1 MISRCPGLLFIACAA
16 CITVVSKQAAS
27 FAGESTTPKKF
38 LAVSVAHSASAKT
51 RPQLAQ
57 APSQEA
63 GQTGLAI
70 GTQGPQV
77 AELQKTL
84 KLLGYF
90 DGEVTGIY
98 EQSTAEAVSKFQ
110 KATSLPDVKLAKA
123 GAPQKSGPPKSW
135 VLPGAIGGALLMGG
149 VGLLAWRRRKP
160 VDRPSEVTEQTA
172 LFEASGSELSERSQ
186 SEFYKD
192 AHLDSENGVSDSTAP
207 KGNSNANGHGHTTV
221 TVSETLPQHTESPM
235 SYVTETPKV
244 SETTRLAKI
253 NIVDELIRD
262 LRIPDPVKR
271 QKVIWELGQRGD
283 TRAVQPMV
291 DLMLD
296 SDSKQ
301 RSLILSALSE
311 IGTRTLKP
319 LSRALAISLQ
329 DENADVRKNAI
340 RDLTRVYDM
349 VAQISHLLHKA
360 TDDPDKDVQETARWA
375 LGQLNRIRNVPG
387 MESLPALKNSV
398 SPPESLP

>member
-1 MISRCPGLLFIACAA
+1 MISRCPGFLFIACAV
-16 CITVVSKQAAS
+16 CMTVASKPAAS
-27 FAGESTTPKKF
+27 FAGELTTPKN
-38 LAVSVAHSASAKT
+38 AVAQISPKA
-51 RPQLAQ
+51 PQFAQ
-57 APSQEA
+57 APSQDA
-63 GQTGLAI
+63 GQTELTI
-70 GTQGPQV
+70 GAQGPQV
-77 AELQKTL
+77 SKLQKTL

-90 DGEVTGIY
+90 DGEITGIY

-110 KATSLPDVKLAKA
+110 KATSLPEAKLAKA
-123 GAPQKSGPPKSW
+123 DEPQKSENAPGW
-135 VLPGAIGGALLMGG
+135 MIPGAIGGALLMGG

-160 VDRPSEVTEQTA
+160 VDRPTQPEQPLPDALVESSEE
-172 LFEASGSELSERSQ
+172 LHDRPSESPV
-186 SEFYKD
+186 D
-192 AHLDSENGVSDSTAP
+192 HSENGVSDSAAL
-207 KGNSNANGHGHTTV
+207 KGHSNSNGHGHTTV
-221 TVSETLPQHTESPM
+221 TVSETLPQHTEPPM

-262 LRIPDPVKR
+262 LRTPDPAKR

-360 TDDPDKDVQETARWA
+360 TDDPDQEVQETARWA
-375 LGQLNRIRNVPG
+375 LGQLNRIRTVPG

>member
-16 CITVVSKQAAS
+16 CMTVVSKPAAS
-27 FAGESTTPKKF
+27 FAGESTTPKN
-38 LAVSVAHSASAKT
+38 AVSVTQVSRTKA
-51 RPQLAQ
+51 PQLAQ
-57 APSQEA
+57 AASQEA
-63 GQTGLAI
+63 SQTGLTI
-70 GTQGPQV
+70 GAQGPQV
-77 AELQKTL
+77 SELQKTL

-90 DGEVTGIY
+90 DGAITGIY
-98 EQSTAEAVSKFQ
+98 EQSTADAVSKFQ
-110 KATSLPDVKLAKA
+110 KATSLPDAKLAKA
-123 GAPQKSGPPKSW
+123 GTPQKSENASKSW
-135 VLPGAIGGALLMGG
+135 VLPGAIGSALLMGG
-149 VGLLAWRRRKP
+149 VGLLAWRRRKSG
-160 VDRPSEVTEQTA
+160 DRPFEVTEP
-172 LFEASGSELSERSQ
+172 LSSESSERSQ
-186 SEFYKD
+186 GED
-192 AHLDSENGVSDSTAP
+192 ADLHSENGMSDSTAP
-207 KGNSNANGHGHTTV
+207 KGYSNGNGHGHTTV
-221 TVSETLPQHTESPM
+221 TVSETPAQHTEPPM

-262 LRIPDPVKR
+262 LRNPDPVKR

>member
-1 MISRCPGLLFIACAA
+1 M
-16 CITVVSKQAAS
+16 TVVSNQAAS
-27 FAGESTTPKKF
+27 FAGESTTQKS
-38 LAVSVAHSASAKT
+38 AVALVQVSSTKAS
-51 RPQLAQ
+51 QLAQ
-57 APSQEA
+57 APSQQA
-63 GQTGLAI
+63 DQTGLTI
-70 GTQGPQV
+70 GAQGTQV

-90 DGEVTGIY
+90 DGEITGIY
-98 EQSTAEAVSKFQ
+98 EQSTADAVSKFQ
-110 KATSLPDVKLAKA
+110 KATSLPGAKLAKA
-123 GAPQKSGPPKSW
+123 SEPQKSENASKKSW

-149 VGLLAWRRRKP
+149 VGLLVWKRRKSDDQP
-160 VDRPSEVTEQTA
+160 PEVAEQLSSESFAE
-172 LFEASGSELSERSQ
+172 ERSQ
-186 SEFYKD
+186 GESHEDGYLNSD
-192 AHLDSENGVSDSTAP
+192 LNSENRVSDSAGV
-207 KGNSNANGHGHTTV
+207 KGHSSANGHGHTTV
-221 TVSETLPQHTESPM
+221 TVSETPPQHTEPPM
-235 SYVTETPKV
+235 SYVAETPKV

-253 NIVDELIRD
+253 NIVDELVRD
-262 LRIPDPVKR
+262 LRTPDPVKR

-360 TDDPDKDVQETARWA
+360 TDDPDQEVQETARWA
-375 LGQLNRIRNVPG
+375 LGQLNRIRAVPG

>member
-1 MISRCPGLLFIACAA
+1 MTVAA
-16 CITVVSKQAAS
+16 KQADS
-27 FAGESTTPKKF
+27 FAGELTTPKS
-38 LAVSVAHSASAKT
+38 AVSVAQASSTKA
-51 RPQLAQ
+51 PQLAQ
-57 APSQEA
+57 APSPEVR
-63 GQTGLAI
+63 QTELTI
-70 GTQGPQV
+70 GAQGPQV
-77 AELQKTL
+77 SELQKTL

-90 DGEVTGIY
+90 DGEITGIY
-98 EQSTAEAVSKFQ
+98 QQSTAEAVSKFQ
-110 KATSLPDVKLAKA
+110 KATSLPEARLAK
-123 GAPQKSGPPKSW
+123 APQKSENAPKW

-160 VDRPSEVTEQTA
+160 VDRPPQISEPTP
-172 LFEASGSELSERSQ
+172 SESFQSESFQSESSERSPGESPKDGHPN
-186 SEFYKD
+186 SE
-192 AHLDSENGVSDSTAP
+192 SGVSDSAAL
-207 KGNSNANGHGHTTV
+207 KGHSSSNGHSHTTV
-221 TVSETLPQHTESPM
+221 TVSETLPQHTEPPM

-262 LRIPDPVKR
+262 LRTPDPVKR

-360 TDDPDKDVQETARWA
+360 TDDPDQDVQETARWA
-375 LGQLNRIRNVPG
+375 LGQLNRIRTVPG